1 MRIAFVVL
9 LLAVGGL
16 LLYFARRQCLKV
28 NSELASM
35 TEVQGLFEGIAP
47 ETGNLTFS
55 YQLGERVY
63 RFWASR
69 PFGYPKI
76 RPGDRVAVVVP
87 PGRPAEGRLRHWS
100 TLYVTPMVLS
110 GFVLVCLLLA
120 YASYAV
126 PGRSQARVPLA
137 PSPVAALQTPIE
149 LHPAEGTAA
158 VFVILAIVAF
168 CFAALN
174 IFNPETLWTRWLAY
188 PAAFLAVILGI
199 ALIFASRGVRQ
210 MRIRADDNGIEKIYG
225 SDSRRIKWSNVAGL
239 KMRQTYREEY
249 SGPASSTGRMKS
261 KVYGEPSLILL
272 DKTGKELLEL
282 RADLAPGDQCRRLFD
297 YIPVRTG
304 LPVQSEVKRDLF

>member
-16 LLYFARRQCLKV
+16 LLYFARRQYLKV

-55 YQLGERVY
+55 YQLGETPY

-69 PFGYPKI
+69 PFAYPKI

-110 GFVLVCLLLA
+110 GFVLICLLLA

-137 PSPVAALQTPIE
+137 PSPVAALETPIE
-149 LHPAEGTAA
+149 LHSPGDMA
-158 VFVILAIVAF
+158 VVIVILAFVAF
-168 CFAALN
+168 GFAALN

-199 ALIFASRGVRQ
+199 ALLFASRSVRQ
-210 MRIRADDNGIEKIYG
+210 MRIRADDNGIEVIHG
-225 SDSRRIKWSNVAGL
+225 SDSRRIKWSDVAGL

-261 KVYGEPSLILL
+261 KVYSSPSLILL
-272 DKTGKELLEL
+272 GKNGRELLKL
-282 RADLAPGDQCRRLFD
+282 SDDWKPWDQCRRLFD

-304 LPVQSEVKRDLF
+304 LPVQSEEKRDLF

>member
-1 MRIAFVVL
+1 
-9 LLAVGGL
+9 GL
-16 LLYFARRQCLKV
+16 LLYFARRQYLKV
-28 NSELASM
+28 NGELASM

-55 YQLGERVY
+55 YQLGEMSY

-69 PFGYPKI
+69 PFAYPKI

-110 GFVLVCLLLA
+110 GFVLFCLLLA

-126 PGRSQARVPLA
+126 PGRSQARVSLA
-137 PSPVAALQTPIE
+137 PSPVAALEAPIE
-149 LHPAEGTAA
+149 LHTPGDMA
-158 VFVILAIVAF
+158 VTIVILAIVAF

-199 ALIFASRGVRQ
+199 ALLFASRSVRQ
-210 MRIRADDNGIEKIYG
+210 MRIRADENGIEVIQG
-225 SDSRRIKWSNVAGL
+225 SDSRRIRWSDVAGL
-239 KMRQTYREEY
+239 KMRRTYREEY
-249 SGPASSTGRMKS
+249 SGPAGSTGRGKS
-261 KVYGEPSLILL
+261 KVRGEPSLIFL
-272 DKTGKELLEL
+272 DKAGRELLEL
-282 RADLAPGDQCRRLFD
+282 RADWAPSDQCRRLFD

-304 LPVQSEVKRDLF
+304 LSVQKEVKRDLF